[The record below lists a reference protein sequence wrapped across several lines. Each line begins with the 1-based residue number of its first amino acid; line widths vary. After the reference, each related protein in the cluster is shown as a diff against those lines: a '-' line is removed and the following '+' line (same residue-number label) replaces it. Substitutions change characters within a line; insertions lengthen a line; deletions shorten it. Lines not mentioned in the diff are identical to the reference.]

1 MTLFSTLLK
10 QLSIK
15 DFFDMGIVAFMIYQ
29 VLKIVKGTRA
39 IQVLLGMVFL
49 AILYFL
55 GINYNLYT
63 VNWILEHF
71 FDYIFI
77 IFIVIFQDQ
86 LRAALATVGTG
97 RKMFNFFDRSPV
109 NYDLEEVIKSVTALS
124 KERTGA
130 LIVVERKNGLQNYID
145 TGTVLDAQVHSDLI
159 YSIFQT
165 ISPLHDGAII
175 LRAGKIL
182 AAGCFLPLSKNI
194 EIDRHFGT
202 RHRAALGISEV
213 SDAIVIIVS
222 EETGKIKLCYNG
234 EFLYCHNENELR
246 VLLKKAWSGK
256 RLDSQTNLTGQGV

>member
-15 DFFDMGIVAFMIYQ
+15 DFFDMGIVALMIYQ

-49 AILYFL
+49 AILYTL
-55 GINYNLYT
+55 GIKYNLYT

-109 NYDLEEVIKSVTALS
+109 NYDIEEVIKSVTALS

-130 LIVVERKNGLQNYID
+130 LLVIERKNGLQNYID
-145 TGTVLDAQVHSDLI
+145 TGTIIDATIHSDLI

-175 LRAGKIL
+175 LRDGKLL

-202 RHRAALGISEV
+202 RHRAALGVSEV

-222 EETGKIKLCYNG
+222 EETGKIKLCING
-234 EFLYCHNENELR
+234 QFFYSHNENELR
-246 VLLKKAWSGK
+246 MMLKKAWAGK
-256 RLDSQTNLTGQGV
+256 RLDLQSQIVGQV